1 MIIGFVNDKDLDSVL
16 ALFPTD
22 ATYYFTKASI
32 PRALNEENL
41 MSEAARY
48 GLKGKSYPDVKTAL
62 QSARNNAV
70 QSDMIFIGG
79 STFIVAEVI

>member
-1 MIIGFVNDKDLDSVL
+1 MIIGFVNDKDLKSVL
-16 ALFPTD
+16 PLFPTD

-41 MSEAARY
+41 KSEAAKY
-48 GLKGKSYPDVKTAL
+48 GLNGQSYPDVKTAL
-62 QSARNNAV
+62 YYARNNVA